1 MNHTEHA
8 IEARN
13 SITLE
18 EFKTLL
24 DVVNVYDPND
34 IAHVYPEMGSPE
46 FMQDVR
52 TVFKKLLDVV
62 KNHPENQPNHLG
74 TCPEVPGSR
83 VGETTLTQEELDGV
97 KEDSK

>member
-1 MNHTEHA
+1 MHTEHA

-34 IAHVYPEMGSPE
+34 ICHVYPAMGSPE
-46 FMQDVR
+46 FMQDVQS
-52 TVFKKLLDVV
+52 VFKKLLTVV
-62 KNHPENQPNHLG
+62 KNHPDCIQNDAEG
-74 TCPEVPGSR
+74 WTVPR
-83 VGETTLTQEELDGV
+83 VTSTHNE
-97 KEDSK
+97 